1 MKLYNIPKELV
12 NNSVNKPD
20 KPDKP
25 NITLSF
31 LYSIFIYKMNFWQI
45 VLTVKWDFELC
56 LV

>member
-12 NNSVNKPD
+12 NNSVNKPN

-45 VLTVKWDFELC
+45 VLTVKWDFELY